1 MVHTDD
7 TVDMAYTVEM
17 VYTVDTV
24 DTADSVHTVYTIKL
38 LYTTKAA
45 DLEFVKCFTQVRFP
59 TFLIL
64 PKKKRKNRDIFG
76 KQFTNKS
83 SVLIK
88 LSVFCNYLRQNKLS

>member
-1 MVHTDD
+1 MV
-7 TVDMAYTVEM
+7 YTVEM

-64 PKKKRKNRDIFG
+64 LEKNKKIVIIFG
-76 KQFTNKS
+76 KQFTN
-83 SVLIK
+83 
-88 LSVFCNYLRQNKLS
+88 